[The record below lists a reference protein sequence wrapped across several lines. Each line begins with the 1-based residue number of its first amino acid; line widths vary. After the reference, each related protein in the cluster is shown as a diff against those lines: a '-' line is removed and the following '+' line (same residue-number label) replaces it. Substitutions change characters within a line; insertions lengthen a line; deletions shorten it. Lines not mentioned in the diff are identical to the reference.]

1 MSLRRKRVSRQL
13 AATLFACAGLL
24 AACASV
30 VTQRVETL
38 IRDKLPQTIGPALR
52 YDVEVQGV
60 SGDTHLIDRV
70 RVVGLRVARGDAPVF
85 DRLEGDFTAVRFD
98 RSEKRIVAIGGAAVT
113 ADLLADDLAAYVMAH
128 GWINDAKVG
137 FRPTS
142 EVVASGRLKLPG
154 MIFGP
159 TAPAEFRG
167 RLLAQGGQL
176 HLSVDSLRLG
186 TVAAPPVLR
195 SVLEAT
201 INPLFTTASFA
212 VPSRIDSVAMEG
224 TALRI
229 RGSGVDLAVPSRRAE
244 RLP

>member
-1 MSLRRKRVSRQL
+1 MLL
-13 AATLFACAGLL
+13 ACAGLL
-24 AACASV
+24 AGCAGV

-38 IRDKLPQTIGPALR
+38 IRDRLPQTVGAALR

-60 SGDTHLIDRV
+60 SGDTNLIDRV

-85 DRLEGDFTAVRFD
+85 DRLEADFTAVRVD
-98 RSEKRIVAIGGAAVT
+98 RAEKRIVAIGGAAVT
-113 ADLLADDLAAYVMAH
+113 ADLLPGDLAAYLMAQ
-128 GWINDAKVG
+128 GWIDDAKVG

-154 MIFGP
+154 MVFGP
-159 TAPAEFRG
+159 TALAEFRG

-176 HLSVDSLRLG
+176 HLSVESLRMG

-195 SVLEAT
+195 SVLEAA

-212 VPSRIDSVAMEG
+212 VPSRIDSVAVEG
-224 TALRI
+224 AALRI
-229 RGSGVDLAVPSRRAE
+229 RGSGVDPAVLSRRAGG
-244 RLP
+244 LP